1 MWWLAHAFIL
11 SPQRQ
16 ANLCESKANLV
27 DIARSGTARAIQ
39 LRPFVIKKKKKL
51 LRPTGVRREDH
62 GMGVK
67 LPQSRWEHEYELGC
81 LWVTV

>member
-1 MWWLAHAFIL
+1 MWWLAHAFSL

-16 ANLCESKANLV
+16 ANLCEFKANLV

-39 LRPFVIKKKKKL
+39 LRPFVIKKKITKT
-51 LRPTGVRREDH
+51 RWCTEDH

-67 LPQSRWEHEYELGC
+67 LPQSRWEHDYELGC
-81 LWVTV
+81 LWVMV